1 MAASVR
7 LELTTTR
14 LTAAGSTCWAKRQ
27 CFYLFF
33 SSASLSGLD
42 NAVVKILRQRET
54 FFLLSIKG
62 SSFRGKAL
70 NLNGCG
76 NSLSSHVVTN
86 IVFSAL
92 VSLTSVFGM
101 RTGGSSPPLSPQWYI
116 YCVYADHILPF
127 TVESQLHRKY
137 ISLTISLSTKS
148 DFFFSS
154 LG

>member
-1 MAASVR
+1 MFFIQFSR
-7 LELTTTR
+7 LPLCQGLTTALSKSYGR
-14 LTAAGSTCWAKRQ
+14 SDFNAICFVIFLLHSCKRILQ
-27 CFYLFF
+27 QSYEFF
-33 SSASLSGLD
+33 L
-42 NAVVKILRQRET
+42 
-54 FFLLSIKG
+54 LLSIKG

-116 YCVYADHILPF
+116 YCVSAGHILPF

-137 ISLTISLSTKS
+137 ISLTTSLSTKS